1 MELCGSEWEVE
12 ADPILEWGSEFNALR
27 GWRKWKG
34 CVKEMMGLRMMVC
47 TGEWRDDGEERKGG
61 VWVEWECDGRS
72 VESMHGWIV
81 GCNGMQ
87 WVMKGV
93 RMVWER
99 ELRNG
104 SCIWSMKGDFIHL
117 VKGFVCFDTW
127 EWFSWMV
134 HGFAMQSL
142 LFVIIWMVSMNGVE
156 RMKWWRE
163 QNHSLWRADTNGFE

>member
-12 ADPILEWGSEFNALR
+12 ADPIMGWGSEFNALR

-34 CVKEMMGLRMMVC
+34 CVKEMMGLWMIAC
-47 TGEWRDDGEERKGG
+47 TREWRDDGEERKGG

-93 RMVWER
+93 WMVWER

-104 SCIWSMKGDFIHL
+104 SCIWNMKGDYIHL

-127 EWFSWMV
+127 EWLSWMV

-142 LFVIIWMVSMNGVE
+142 QFVIIWMVSMNGMGM
-156 RMKWWRE
+156 MKW
-163 QNHSLWRADTNGFE
+163 